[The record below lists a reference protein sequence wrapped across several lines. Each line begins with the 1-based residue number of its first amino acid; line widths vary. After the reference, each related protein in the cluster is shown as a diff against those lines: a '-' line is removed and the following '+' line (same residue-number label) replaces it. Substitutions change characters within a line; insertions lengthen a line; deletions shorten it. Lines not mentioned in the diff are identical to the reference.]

1 MTNRLSFYER
11 DKKEQEPRGGIVIP
25 EEVEI
30 HRERLS
36 GVFAPVTTPFDEK
49 GNLLFEKMRSNI
61 QKLNSSQLRGY
72 LVLGTNG
79 EFRSLSTEEQMD
91 VLKAVVQSA
100 SSDKIIMAGTG
111 AESTYVSI
119 DLCRQAAEIGAHY
132 GSLITPFF
140 FAKKMSDKALIQHFV
155 KVAEASPIPVLLYN
169 NPGVTGIT
177 MSTAVIKEVSSHPK
191 IVGMKDSSPG
201 NLSAYLL
208 NAKPTFSLLAGSANF
223 FFTGLMMGA
232 VGGVLSL
239 ADVIPDP
246 CCKLYELG
254 KAQNLEEG
262 RALQYR
268 LMKFNEMVSGKF
280 GVAGVKA
287 AMDFAGFYGG
297 PPRAPLL
304 PLTEDEKRNLKDN
317 LVAAGCLEKNI

>member
-1 MTNRLSFYER
+1 MTNRLSFHEK
-11 DKKEQEPRGGIVIP
+11 DTKEQESRRGAVIP
-25 EEVEI
+25 EEVEM

-49 GNLLFEKMRSNI
+49 GNLLLEKMRSNI
-61 QKLNSSQLRGY
+61 QRLNSSQLRGY

-79 EFRSLSTEEQMD
+79 EFRSLSMQEQMN
-91 VLKAVVQSA
+91 VLEVVVQSA
-100 SSDKIIMAGTG
+100 SPDKVIMAGTG
-111 AESTYVSI
+111 AESTCVSV
-119 DLCRQAAEIGAHY
+119 DLCHRAAAIGAHY

-155 KVAEASPIPVLLYN
+155 GVAEASPIPVLLYN

-177 MSTAVIKEVSSHPK
+177 MSTAVIREISSHPK

-201 NLSAYLL
+201 NLSAYIL
-208 NAKPTFSLLAGSANF
+208 NAKPAFSLLAGSANF

-246 CCKLYELG
+246 CCKLYQLG
-254 KAQNLEEG
+254 KAQNLTEG

-268 LMKFNEMVSGKF
+268 LMRFNEMVSGKF

-297 PPRAPLL
+297 PPRSPLL
-304 PLTEDEKRNLKDN
+304 PLTEDEKRKLKDD
-317 LVAAGCLEKNI
+317 LAAAGCFEKNT